1 MEEAANPLE
10 RRPATDHKRALQAER
25 RSQVRALLVLA
36 VTLLLFLLLRARALH
51 LFHPGWWRL

>member
-10 RRPATDHKRALQAER
+10 RLPATDHKRALQAER
-25 RSQVRALLVLA
+25 RSQVRALLLLS